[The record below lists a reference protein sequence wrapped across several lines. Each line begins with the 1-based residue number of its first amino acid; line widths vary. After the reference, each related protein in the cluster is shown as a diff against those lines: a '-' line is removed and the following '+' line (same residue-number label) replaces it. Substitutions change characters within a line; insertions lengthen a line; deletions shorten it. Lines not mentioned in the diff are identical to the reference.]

1 MNSIKTFT
9 NLVIGAALCSATF
22 TVLAD
27 GDLSAANDVKGLAKV
42 QAKYEQLRNDGAFFS
57 GSKGELAYYYSELV
71 PVDAEKTEPP
81 VVGENVVKTELTN
94 CPDIIGE
101 PKFLFG
107 GLDPIALVASAERN
121 RASFPDLDFPYA
133 NFFAAS
139 GRDLGVC
146 DNYTSLDIKTG
157 NTVTTYIVLF
167 KSAENKEA
175 FDGAFEN
182 GNAPLPAIGFWCMWG
197 LGNGASPHWAVPNN
211 PQYAVYQMDSKLRDK
226 LGLESTTYIGANYWP
241 RTHGMGSPKVIP
253 QLDEFFLEV
262 AAGTAFESG
271 DPADIRVLRQNS
283 VIFHDPIAR

>member
-1 MNSIKTFT
+1 MNNIKTLI
-9 NLVIGAALCSATF
+9 NIVLGAALYSATF
-22 TVLAD
+22 TVFAD
-27 GDLSAANDVKGLAKV
+27 QALSAANDVKGLAKV
-42 QAKYEQLRNDGAFFS
+42 QAKYEQLRNNGAFYS

-71 PVDAEKTEPP
+71 PVDANKTEIHGGSL
-81 VVGENVVKTELTN
+81 VETILTD
-94 CPDIIGE
+94 CGFAQ

-107 GLDPIALVASAERN
+107 GLDPIALVSSAESN

-139 GRDLGVC
+139 GRDLGIC

-157 NTVTTYIVLF
+157 NTLTTYIVLF
-167 KSAENKEA
+167 KSAENKDA
-175 FDGAFEN
+175 FDVALEN

-262 AAGTAFESG
+262 EAGTAFDSG